1 MEKYEQA
8 VWMVG
13 AFCGHLSAVQFKLQ
27 RSMLLLQTSCPKML
41 HQHTALE
48 YAKPVHSQKPAGKI

>member
-1 MEKYEQA
+1 
-8 VWMVG
+8 MVG